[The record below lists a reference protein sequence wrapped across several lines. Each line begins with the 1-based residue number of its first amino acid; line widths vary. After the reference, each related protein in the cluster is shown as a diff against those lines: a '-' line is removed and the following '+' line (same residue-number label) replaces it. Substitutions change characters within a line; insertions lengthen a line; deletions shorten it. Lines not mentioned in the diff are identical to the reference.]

1 MPIIFADTL
10 SPSWDLVADIQI
22 LLHFHFMQNA
32 YLAGTLVAITA
43 GLMGFFM
50 VLRSQSFAG
59 HSLANVGFAGATG
72 AVLLGIP
79 PVVGLFLA
87 GVLAAIGIQTLNVAA
102 GERRQSDIAVGAV
115 LTASLA
121 LGFLF
126 IHLAT
131 AEYAANVYNVLFG
144 NVLGISDTDV
154 GVIAY
159 STLVLLA
166 VLIFIARPFFFASLD
181 PDVAAASGVPVRLL
195 AFGYLVLLA
204 LEVAVAVQIVG
215 VLLIFA
221 LLVTPAAI
229 AQYVTTRPAV
239 AAALAVALAL
249 LFTWMG
255 LAVGYFTLYPVGF
268 FITTFAFGTYAL
280 VRGGRFVL
288 KRAGQRHLALS
299 HLERSGGEVMSVVV
313 AGVLPPFT
321 LNLWQDV
328 QAMLSY
334 DFMRQALLA
343 GTILSIVAGLVG
355 YFVVLRHQ
363 SFAGESLSDV
373 AFAGALG
380 RCSPGHQPACVLAG
394 HHYRGGSGDGGIRRA
409 VAGTRRGHWDG
420 ACLGAG
426 IGGALPE
433 PVHDAGQRDRH
444 GLLRRNGV
452 VRQPPGHLRRPD
464 TYHRARQRTGG
475 APPPPHRAS
484 VALRLA

>member
-50 VLRSQSFAG
+50 VLRNQSFAG

-87 GVLAAIGIQTLNVAA
+87 GVLAAVGIQTLNLAA

-115 LTASLA
+115 FTASLA

-154 GVIAY
+154 GVIVV
-159 STLVLLA
+159 STLVLLG
-166 VLIFIARPFFFASLD
+166 VLLFIARPFFFASLD
-181 PDVAAASGVPVRLL
+181 PDVAAASGVPVRPL
-195 AFGYLVLLA
+195 AFAYLVLLA
-204 LEVAVAVQIVG
+204 LEVAVSVQVVG

-229 AQYVTTRPAV
+229 AQYITTRPAV
-239 AAALAVALAL
+239 AAALAVAMAL
-249 LFTWMG
+249 IFTWMG
-255 LAVGYFTLYPVGF
+255 LAVGYFTPYPVGF

-288 KRAGQRHLALS
+288 KRAEQRHHALS
-299 HLERSGGEVMSVVV
+299 HLERSGGE
-313 AGVLPPFT
+313 A
-321 LNLWQDV
+321 
-328 QAMLSY
+328 
-334 DFMRQALLA
+334 
-343 GTILSIVAGLVG
+343 
-355 YFVVLRHQ
+355 
-363 SFAGESLSDV
+363 
-373 AFAGALG
+373 
-380 RCSPGHQPACVLAG
+380 
-394 HHYRGGSGDGGIRRA
+394 
-409 VAGTRRGHWDG
+409 
-420 ACLGAG
+420 
-426 IGGALPE
+426 
-433 PVHDAGQRDRH
+433 
-444 GLLRRNGV
+444 
-452 VRQPPGHLRRPD
+452 
-464 TYHRARQRTGG
+464 
-475 APPPPHRAS
+475 
-484 VALRLA
+484 